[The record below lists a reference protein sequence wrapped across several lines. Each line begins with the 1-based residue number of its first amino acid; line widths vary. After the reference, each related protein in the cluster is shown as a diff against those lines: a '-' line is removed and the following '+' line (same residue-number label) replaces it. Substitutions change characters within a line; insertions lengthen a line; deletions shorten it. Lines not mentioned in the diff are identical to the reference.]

1 MEQPYKKEELWA
13 EKYRPKKLS
22 EVLGHEEIK
31 RKILDF
37 VKNFTSQKKRAML
50 LSGAPGSGKTS
61 MIYAL
66 ANELHLEIIE
76 LNASN
81 FRNKDQ
87 IQEVIG
93 RAIAQQS
100 LFAKSKVILVDELE
114 GIAGREDRGGVQ
126 ELLRLIET
134 TTYPIMMVCNDSWKE
149 SLRKVKSKSLVLEV
163 KPLWESE
170 IVKLL
175 STIASKEKIAVSQEA
190 LQEIAKITKGDARAA
205 LNDLQASSILSKRII
220 EKKDI
225 AFIDAREKEVNIFE
239 VIRQILKTREALGSF
254 DQVQNFD
261 LDDLFLWL
269 DENIPKDYHGKDL
282 ERAYE
287 SLSLA
292 DVYRGRIRRQQHW
305 RFLVYISALLTQ
317 GIAVAK
323 EENKAV
329 STASVMFTRYTPP
342 SRILKIWMANQ
353 RKLKKKTIAEKLA
366 KIIHTSKKQAMQDLD
381 YLKISLTTKPKL
393 QRFSEELR
401 LGPEEVEWLE
411 H

>member
-1 MEQPYKKEELWA
+1 MEQSYKKEELWA

-31 RKILDF
+31 KRILDF

-76 LNASN
+76 LNASD

-87 IQEVIG
+87 IQEVMG
-93 RAIAQQS
+93 KAIAQQS

-114 GIAGREDRGGVQ
+114 GIAGHEDRGGVQ

-134 TTYPIMMVCNDSWKE
+134 TTYPIMMVCNDPWKE
-149 SLRKVKSKSLVLEV
+149 SLRKVRSKSLGLEV
-163 KPLWESE
+163 RPLWESE

-269 DENIPKDYHGKDL
+269 DENIPKEYHGKDL
-282 ERAYE
+282 ENAYE
-287 SLSLA
+287 TLSLA
-292 DVYRGRIRRQQHW
+292 DVYRGRIHRQQHW
-305 RFLVYISALLTQ
+305 RFLVYIAALLTQ
-317 GIAVAK
+317 GIAIAK
-323 EENKAV
+323 EEDKHI
-329 STASVMFTRYTPP
+329 STASAIFTKYSPP

-353 RKLKKKTIAEKLA
+353 RKLKKKAIAEKLA
-366 KIIHTSKKQAMQDLD
+366 KITHTSRKQAMIDLG
-381 YLKISLTTKPKL
+381 YLKVSLTTKPKL
-393 QRFSEELR
+393 QKFSEELR
-401 LGPEEVEWLE
+401 LEPEETEWLE

>member
-1 MEQPYKKEELWA
+1 MEPLAIKKEELWA

-22 EVLGHEEIK
+22 EVLGHDEIK
-31 RKILDF
+31 KKLLDF
-37 VKNFTSQKKRAML
+37 VQNFTYQKKKALL
-50 LSGAPGSGKTS
+50 LSGSPGSGKTS

-66 ANELHLEIIE
+66 SNELHLEIIE
-76 LNASN
+76 LNASD

-93 RAIAQQS
+93 KAIAQQS

-134 TTYPIMMVCNDSWKE
+134 TTYPIMMVCNDPWKE
-149 SLRKVKSKSLVLEV
+149 SLRKVRSKSLTLEV

-175 STIASKEKIAVSQEA
+175 SSIASKEKVSVSSEA

-205 LNDLQASSILSKRII
+205 LNDLQASSILSKKII

-225 AFIDAREKEVNIFE
+225 SFIDSREKEINIFE
-239 VIRQILKTREALGSF
+239 VMRQILKTREALGSF
-254 DQVQNFD
+254 DQVQNLD

-269 DENIPKDYHGKDL
+269 DENIPKDYHGKEL
-282 ERAYE
+282 EQAYE
-287 SLSLA
+287 KLSLA
-292 DVYRGRIRRQQHW
+292 DVYRGRIHRQQHW

-317 GIAVAK
+317 GIAISK
-323 EENKAV
+323 EEKRSQV
-329 STASVMFTRYTPP
+329 STMFTKYTPP

-353 RKLKKKTIAEKLA
+353 RKLKKKAIAEKLA
-366 KIIHTSKKQAMQDLD
+366 RITHTSKKQAMQDLD
-381 YLKISLTTKPKL
+381 YLRVSLTTRPKR
-393 QRFSEELR
+393 QEFAEELR
-401 LGPEEVEWLE
+401 LDPEEIEWLE
-411 H
+411 N